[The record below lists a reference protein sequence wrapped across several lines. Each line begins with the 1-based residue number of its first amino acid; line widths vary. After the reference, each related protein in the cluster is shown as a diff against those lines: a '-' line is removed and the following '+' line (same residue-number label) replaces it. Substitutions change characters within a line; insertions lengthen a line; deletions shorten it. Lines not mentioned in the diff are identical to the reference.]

1 MAKLART
8 ATRIGPETL
17 YLTARDAM
25 APDGKF
31 LFRCPGC
38 ALARVGPIAAV
49 LLVALTIGSLSADAP
64 PTLRELPHTDGVGLQ
79 PPPPAIG
86 PLKWP
91 RLIAESRRACEG
103 PCTTPFGKVLG
114 MADGAEARSNCVSTC
129 VRPERSFLDLES
141 GAIAVSRDSPADSP
155 KHYVGI
161 TYQCVGY
168 ARLWW
173 MKNRSLTFGDVDIAH
188 DILYLTEA
196 TDPRTGATVPL
207 GRSLN
212 GTARRPPERGDLV
225 VYLADRE
232 DPEWRA
238 GHVAVVVDV
247 DREQGL
253 VALAEEN
260 YDNRPWENPHAFA
273 RRIPL
278 FEINGRFALLDVE
291 PNSRSS
297 ADGGRIAGWVYPVH

>member
-1 MAKLART
+1 MARLART
-8 ATRIGPETL
+8 ATGIGTETL
-17 YLTARDAM
+17 DLTARDVM
-25 APDGKF
+25 APGGKS
-31 LFRCPGC
+31 LFRCPRGARAC
-38 ALARVGPIAAV
+38 AGPTAAALLLA
-49 LLVALTIGSLSADAP
+49 LMIGSLSADAP
-64 PTLRELPHTDGVGLQ
+64 STLRELPHTDGVGLP
-79 PPPPAIG
+79 PPPPAVG
-86 PLKWP
+86 PLDWP
-91 RLIAESRRACEG
+91 RLIAESSRACEG
-103 PCTTPFGKVLG
+103 PCTTPFGQVLG
-114 MADGAEARSNCVSTC
+114 VADGAEARSNCVSTC
-129 VRPERSFLDLES
+129 VQPERSFLDLAS
-141 GAIAVSRDSPADSP
+141 GEIAVSRETPSDSP
-155 KHYVGI
+155 KQYVGI

-173 MKNRSLTFGDVDIAH
+173 MKNRSLTFGDVDTAH

-196 TDPRTGATVPL
+196 TDPRTDAIVPL

-247 DREQGL
+247 DRDQGL

-260 YDNRPWENPHAFA
+260 YDNRPWEDPQAFA
-273 RRIPL
+273 RRIPM
-278 FEINGRFALLDVE
+278 FEIKGRYTLLDVA
-291 PNSRSS
+291 PNSRSR